1 MPNTMF
7 CMLCRLGS
15 GQSMGM
21 SMQRHTADSS
31 SGEDDTRQHVLK
43 MQEQL
48 SASQME
54 VQEWKLLHQELHTF
68 CVDKVLSAQ

>member
-1 MPNTMF
+1 MS

-21 SMQRHTADSS
+21 SMLRHDAESS
-31 SGEDDTRQHVLK
+31 SEEDDTRQHLLK
-43 MQEQL
+43 LQEQL

-54 VQEWKLLHQELHTF
+54 VQEWKLLHQQLHTF
-68 CVDKVLSAQ
+68 CVDKVLSVQ